1 MIGTLTS
8 LILALLFLFSPLGQV
23 LATFWNLIAIAI
35 LVAASLFILMLPLIQ
50 AMSWSSLQR
59 AEKLLTPRLFELKS
73 QDKWLLFAKGWLILF
88 PVLSFALALLG
99 HVLEVPARLI
109 AWSAWLFLLGVSLD
123 VLQHLMN
130 RIASYLNPY
139 SVLDHF
145 THAAKT
151 SIQNDRELE
160 LCDSADALSEMA
172 IKSVQETGSAL
183 PMEVL
188 GKMSEIFKR
197 FMEASRSIA
206 HPEQD
211 KEAQALGISDKISY
225 TLFYFMQ
232 RLEMINRK
240 AVDRQL
246 EPVSSKVITTLGNM
260 TLQSAKLD
268 ISLASF
274 PVQSLGKCA
283 QAAQQNKMPEVGV
296 KATITLV
303 EVARTI
309 LEEIDV
315 TYLELKD
322 TYTAIV
328 GEIKA
333 IAQEAFKQD
342 KSLGIPVLK
351 QPLLQMKSFFAGDKM
366 TAHTDTPVILDA
378 IDRTV
383 AEFDALEMV
392 LRTIPSIPSLPA
404 EGKSAAPES
413 ESSKST

>member
-8 LILALLFLFSPLGQV
+8 LILALLLLFSPFGQM
-23 LATFWNLIAIAI
+23 LASSWDNIAVAI
-35 LVAASLFILMLPLIQ
+35 LVAASLFIVLLPLIQ
-50 AMSWSSLQR
+50 AMSWSSLQK
-59 AEKLLTPRLFELKS
+59 AEKLLTPRLFELKA
-73 QDKWLLFAKGWLILF
+73 QDKWLLFAKGWLVLF
-88 PVLSFALALLG
+88 PVLSFAVALLG
-99 HVLEVPARLI
+99 HALVAPARTI
-109 AWSAWLFLLGVSLD
+109 ALSAWLFLLGVSLD
-123 VLQHLMN
+123 AVQHFLN
-130 RIASYLNPY
+130 RVASYLNPY

-145 THAAKT
+145 THSAKT

-172 IKSVQETGSAL
+172 IKSVQESGSAL
-183 PMEVL
+183 PMGVL

-206 HPEQD
+206 HPESD
-211 KEAQALGISDKISY
+211 KETQALGINDKISY

-240 AVDRQL
+240 AVDRHL
-246 EPVSSKVITTLGNM
+246 EPVSSKVVTTLGNM

-283 QAAQQNKMPEVGV
+283 VEAQQNKMPEVGV

-309 LEEIDV
+309 LQEIDV

-322 TYTAIV
+322 TYTSIV
-328 GEIKA
+328 AEIKE

-342 KSLGIPVLK
+342 KSLSIPVLK
-351 QPLLQMKSFFAGDKM
+351 QPLLQIRAFFTEDKM
-366 TAHTDTPVILDA
+366 AAHTDTPVILDA
-378 IDRTV
+378 VDRAV
-383 AEFDALEMV
+383 AEFDALELV
-392 LRTIPSIPSLPA
+392 LRTIPPIPRLHEETKPSSPDA
-404 EGKSAAPES
+404 ESPKSS
-413 ESSKST
+413 

>member
-8 LILALLFLFSPLGQV
+8 LILALLLLFTPLGQQ
-23 LATFWNLIAIAI
+23 LAASWNLIAIAI
-35 LVAASLFILMLPLIQ
+35 LVAAGLFLLLLPFLQ
-50 AMSWSSLQR
+50 VMSWSSLQR

-73 QDKWLLFAKGWLILF
+73 KDKWLLFDKGWLILF
-88 PVLSFALALLG
+88 TVVSFAVALLG
-99 HVLEVPARLI
+99 HVLDVPVRSYVL
-109 AWSAWLFLLGVSLD
+109 SAWLFLFGVSLD
-123 VLQHLMN
+123 ALQHLLS
-130 RIASYLNPY
+130 RVSSYLNPY

-197 FMEASRSIA
+197 FMEASKSIA
-206 HPEQD
+206 HPESD
-211 KEAQALGISDKISY
+211 KETQALGIKDKISY

-232 RLEMINRK
+232 RLEMINSK
-240 AVDRQL
+240 AVDKQL
-246 EPVSSKVITTLGNM
+246 EPVSSKVVTTLGNM
-260 TLQSAKLD
+260 ILQSAKLD
-268 ISLASF
+268 ISLGSF

-283 QAAQQNKMPEVGV
+283 LAAQQNKMPEVGV
-296 KATITLV
+296 KASITLV

-328 GEIKA
+328 DEIKA

-342 KSLGIPVLK
+342 KSLSIPVLK
-351 QPLLQMKSFFAGDKM
+351 QPLLQVRGFFAGDKL
-366 TAHTDTPVILDA
+366 AGHTDTPVILDA
-378 IDRTV
+378 IDRAV

-392 LRTIPSIPSLPA
+392 LRTIPPIPLPPEEKA
-404 EGKSAAPES
+404 AAPET
-413 ESSKST
+413 EPPKSP